1 MTSWVGDALAISTT
15 RQEGQVLQQ
24 LEQDMAALERALA
37 AGPAGGGWELWT
49 SCSWRRIKNARG
61 EEVLGPCRDVDGQL
75 NLKASSETLAY
86 MVVCEPDRMDRIL
99 SALRVLLAERKCMRQ
114 KLEELK
120 AKASCDGRDQDESGV
135 ALE

>member
-1 MTSWVGDALAISTT
+1 MTSWVGDAPAISTT
-15 RQEGQVLQQ
+15 RQEPKVLQQ
-24 LEQDMAALERALA
+24 LEEDMAALKRALA

-61 EEVLGPCRDVDGQL
+61 EEVLGPCCDVDGQL
-75 NLKASSETLAY
+75 NLKASSETLTY
-86 MVVCEPDRMDRIL
+86 MVACDPERMDRML
-99 SALRVLLAERKCMRQ
+99 SALRVLLAEGKCMRQ

-120 AKASCDGRDQDESGV
+120 TKVSCDGREQDDSGV